1 MTTHFTT
8 EPLDANGWAPAYC
21 DVDDGGDTDTELRN
35 VDCWECLAITGAP
48 DAQIERQCGP
58 SDFGGDGPV
67 LRILADRL
75 A

>member
-21 DVDDGGDTDTELRN
+21 DVDDGGDTATTMGA
-35 VDCWECLAITGAP
+35 VTCWECLAGAGVP

-67 LRILADRL
+67 LRILVDRI